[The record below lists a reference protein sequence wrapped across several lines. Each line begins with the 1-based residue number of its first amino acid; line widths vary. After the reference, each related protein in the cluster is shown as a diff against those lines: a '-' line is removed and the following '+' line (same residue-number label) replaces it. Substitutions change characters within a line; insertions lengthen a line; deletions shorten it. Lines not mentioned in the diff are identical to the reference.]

1 VPMPSVLRLAPRG
14 VYSAGYLWGPQV
26 LTDKFWPMQTAWT
39 SGAKTQWVGILML
52 LYWPNDVGFNL
63 DALSSV
69 R

>member
-1 VPMPSVLRLAPRG
+1 
-14 VYSAGYLWGPQV
+14 
-26 LTDKFWPMQTAWT
+26 MQTAWT

-52 LYWPNDVGFNL
+52 LYWPNDLGFNL